1 MTHVI
6 QKQQRNP
13 LSGVS
18 TGEERQARARA
29 ARGVGTDPPEARV
42 EAPRQVVVN
51 DKPSR
56 LLPMKGLAMPELSGR
71 TAIVTGGV
79 TKIGQGVV
87 TALRDAGAAVVVAD
101 IDAEGGARL
110 GTLGSGINFAQ
121 TDITDDEALSRLM
134 DETVISHGSIDI
146 LVNLACTYK
155 DDGAGSGRSDWLDA
169 LNVNLVSAVMAAKA
183 ARPYLKA
190 SRHGAIVN
198 FTSISSSVAQT
209 GRWLY
214 PASKAA
220 LVQLTRSMAVD
231 FAADGIRVNSVSP
244 GWVWSNIMD
253 TLSNGDIDKTDAVA
267 APFHVLKRVGRPEE
281 IGDVVAFLAGDRA
294 SFVTGADW
302 AVDGGYSAL
311 GPERAEETIPLL
323 AAEER

>member
-1 MTHVI
+1 MSAL
-6 QKQQRNP
+6 K
-13 LSGVS
+13 
-18 TGEERQARARA
+18 
-29 ARGVGTDPPEARV
+29 
-42 EAPRQVVVN
+42 
-51 DKPSR
+51 
-56 LLPMKGLAMPELSGR
+56 GR

-79 TKIGQGVV
+79 TKVGQGVV
-87 TALRDAGAAVVVAD
+87 TALRDAGATVVVAD
-101 IDAEGGARL
+101 IAPDGGMVTKEL
-110 GTLGSGINFAQ
+110 GESIHYSH
-121 TDITDDEALSRLM
+121 TDITDDAAVTELVENTAR
-134 DETVISHGSIDI
+134 EHGGLDI

-155 DDGAGSGRSDWLDA
+155 DDGASSGRADWLEA
-169 LNVNLVSAVMAAKA
+169 LNVNLVSAVMAANT
-183 ARPYLKA
+183 ARPHLAK
-190 SRHGAIVN
+190 SGHGAIIN

-220 LVQLTRSMAVD
+220 LVQITRSMAVD

-253 TLSNGDIDKTDAVA
+253 SLSNGSLEKTDSVA
-267 APFHVLKRVGRPEE
+267 APFHALGRVGRPHEV
-281 IGDVVAFLAGDRA
+281 GDVVAFLASDQA

-323 AAEER
+323 AAN

>member
-1 MTHVI
+1 MH
-6 QKQQRNP
+6 KQALIIHHERF
-13 LSGVS
+13 GHVS
-18 TGEERQARARA
+18 TLRQDSDRHR
-29 ARGVGTDPPEARV
+29 RSNQDRP
-42 EAPRQVVVN
+42 
-51 DKPSR
+51 
-56 LLPMKGLAMPELSGR
+56 GR
-71 TAIVTGGV
+71 CHSASE
-79 TKIGQGVV
+79 
-87 TALRDAGAAVVVAD
+87 AGATVVVAD
-101 IDAEGGARL
+101 IDANGGAQIDAL
-110 GTLGSGINFAQ
+110 GKGISFSH
-121 TDITDDEALSRLM
+121 TDITDDAAVSRLVG
-134 DETVISHGSIDI
+134 DTAALHGGIDI
-146 LVNLACTYK
+146 VVNLACTYK
-155 DDGAGSGRSDWLDA
+155 DEGAGSNRSDWLEA
-169 LNVNLVSAVMAAKA
+169 LNVNLVSAVMVSAA

-190 SRHGAIVN
+190 SRHGAIIN

-231 FAADGIRVNSVSP
+231 FAEDGIRVNSVSP

-253 TLSNGDIDKTDAVA
+253 SLTNGNIEKTDAVA

-281 IGDVVAFLAGDRA
+281 IGDVVAFLASDRA

-323 AAEER
+323 AAEPR

>member
-1 MTHVI
+1 MSAL
-6 QKQQRNP
+6 K
-13 LSGVS
+13 
-18 TGEERQARARA
+18 
-29 ARGVGTDPPEARV
+29 
-42 EAPRQVVVN
+42 
-51 DKPSR
+51 
-56 LLPMKGLAMPELSGR
+56 GR

-79 TKIGQGVV
+79 TKVGQGVV
-87 TALRDAGAAVVVAD
+87 TALRDAGATVVVAD
-101 IDAEGGARL
+101 IAPDGGMVTKELGEGIHY
-110 GTLGSGINFAQ
+110 SH
-121 TDITDDEALSRLM
+121 TDITDDAAVTELVENTAR
-134 DETVISHGSIDI
+134 EHGGLDI

-155 DDGAGSGRSDWLDA
+155 DDGASSGRADWLEA
-169 LNVNLVSAVMAAKA
+169 LNVNLVSAVMAANT
-183 ARPYLKA
+183 ARPHLAK
-190 SRHGAIVN
+190 SGHGAIIN

-220 LVQLTRSMAVD
+220 LVQITRSMAVD

-253 TLSNGDIDKTDAVA
+253 SLSNGSLEKTDSVA
-267 APFHVLKRVGRPEE
+267 APFHALGRVGRPHEV
-281 IGDVVAFLAGDRA
+281 GDVVAFLASDQA

-323 AAEER
+323 AAN

>member
-1 MTHVI
+1 MSAL
-6 QKQQRNP
+6 K
-13 LSGVS
+13 
-18 TGEERQARARA
+18 
-29 ARGVGTDPPEARV
+29 
-42 EAPRQVVVN
+42 
-51 DKPSR
+51 
-56 LLPMKGLAMPELSGR
+56 GR

-79 TKIGQGVV
+79 TKVGQGVV
-87 TALRDAGAAVVVAD
+87 TALRDAGATVVVAD
-101 IDAEGGARL
+101 IAADGGTVAKELGEGIHY
-110 GTLGSGINFAQ
+110 SH
-121 TDITDDEALSRLM
+121 TDITDDAAVTELVENTAR
-134 DETVISHGSIDI
+134 EHGGLDI

-155 DDGAGSGRSDWLDA
+155 DDGASSGRADWLEA
-169 LNVNLVSAVMAAKA
+169 LNVNLVSAVMAANT
-183 ARPYLKA
+183 ARPHLAK
-190 SRHGAIVN
+190 SGHGAIIN

-220 LVQLTRSMAVD
+220 LVQITRSMAVD

-253 TLSNGDIDKTDAVA
+253 SLSNGSLEKTDSVA
-267 APFHVLKRVGRPEE
+267 APFHALGRVGRPHEV
-281 IGDVVAFLAGDRA
+281 GDVVAFLASDQA

-323 AAEER
+323 AAN

>member
-1 MTHVI
+1 MTYVI
-6 QKQQRNP
+6 EAQQHTRIK
-13 LSGVS
+13 L
-18 TGEERQARARA
+18 
-29 ARGVGTDPPEARV
+29 
-42 EAPRQVVVN
+42 
-51 DKPSR
+51 
-56 LLPMKGLAMPELSGR
+56 KGLAMSGLSGR

-87 TALRDAGAAVVVAD
+87 TALRDAGATVVVAD
-101 IDAEGGARL
+101 IDPDGAGKLSALGDGVHFSHTDVTDDPALARL
-110 GTLGSGINFAQ
+110 M
-121 TDITDDEALSRLM
+121 EATASA
-134 DETVISHGSIDI
+134 HGGIDI

-155 DDGAGSGRSDWLDA
+155 DEGSASVREDWLDA
-169 LNVNLVSAVMAAKA
+169 LNVNLVSAVMASKA
-183 ARPYLKA
+183 ARQHLKNSA
-190 SRHGAIVN
+190 HGAIIN

-231 FAADGIRVNSVSP
+231 FAEDGIRVNSVSP

-253 TLSNGDIDKTDAVA
+253 SLTGGDLGKTDAVA

-281 IGDVVAFLAGDRA
+281 IGDVVAFLASDKA

-323 AAEER
+323 AAAEG

>member
-1 MTHVI
+1 
-6 QKQQRNP
+6 
-13 LSGVS
+13 
-18 TGEERQARARA
+18 
-29 ARGVGTDPPEARV
+29 
-42 EAPRQVVVN
+42 
-51 DKPSR
+51 
-56 LLPMKGLAMPELSGR
+56 MKGLAMPGLSGR

-110 GTLGSGINFAQ
+110 GALGSGIHFSQ
-121 TDITDDEALSRLM
+121 TDITDDDALSRLM

-155 DDGAGSGRSDWLDA
+155 DDGAASGRSDWLEA

-190 SRHGAIVN
+190 SQHGAIVN

-253 TLSNGDIDKTDAVA
+253 TLSNGNIDKTDAVA

>member
-1 MTHVI
+1 MSAL
-6 QKQQRNP
+6 K
-13 LSGVS
+13 
-18 TGEERQARARA
+18 
-29 ARGVGTDPPEARV
+29 
-42 EAPRQVVVN
+42 
-51 DKPSR
+51 
-56 LLPMKGLAMPELSGR
+56 GR
-71 TAIVTGGV
+71 TAIVTGGA
-79 TKIGQGVV
+79 TKVGQGVV
-87 TALRDAGAAVVVAD
+87 TALRDAGATVVVAD
-101 IDAEGGARL
+101 IDPDGASLTAGLGEGIHY
-110 GTLGSGINFAQ
+110 SH
-121 TDITDDEALSRLM
+121 TDITDDDAVNLLVSGAAAQ
-134 DETVISHGSIDI
+134 HGSVDI

-155 DDGAGSGRSDWLDA
+155 DDGAASGRADWLEA
-169 LNVNLVSAVMAAKA
+169 LNVNLVSAVVASNA

-190 SRHGAIVN
+190 SGHGAIIN

-220 LVQLTRSMAVD
+220 LVQVTRSMAVD

-253 TLSNGDIDKTDAVA
+253 SLSNGSLEKTDSVA
-267 APFHVLKRVGRPEE
+267 APFHALKRVGRPHEV
-281 IGDVVAFLAGDRA
+281 GDVVAFLAGDQA

-323 AAEER
+323 AAN

>member
-1 MTHVI
+1 M
-6 QKQQRNP
+6 
-13 LSGVS
+13 SG
-18 TGEERQARARA
+18 
-29 ARGVGTDPPEARV
+29 
-42 EAPRQVVVN
+42 
-51 DKPSR
+51 
-56 LLPMKGLAMPELSGR
+56 LHGR

-79 TKIGQGVV
+79 TKVGQGVV

-101 IDAEGGARL
+101 IDPDGGSVTAGL
-110 GTLGSGINFAQ
+110 GERVTFSH
-121 TDITDDEALSRLM
+121 TDITDDDAVNALMTR
-134 DETVISHGSIDI
+134 TVEEHGGLDI
-146 LVNLACTYK
+146 LVNLACSYN
-155 DDGAGSGRSDWLDA
+155 DAGAASGRRDWLDA
-169 LNVNLVSAVMAAKA
+169 LNVNLVSAVMASNA
-183 ARPYLKA
+183 ARPYLAK
-190 SRHGAIVN
+190 SSHGAIIN

-220 LVQLTRSMAVD
+220 LVQVTRSMAVD

-253 TLSNGDIDKTDAVA
+253 SLSNGSLEKTDSVA
-267 APFHVLKRVGRPEE
+267 APFHALGRVGRPHEV
-281 IGDVVAFLAGDRA
+281 GDVVAFLASDQA

-323 AAEER
+323 AAN

>member
-1 MTHVI
+1 M
-6 QKQQRNP
+6 
-13 LSGVS
+13 SG
-18 TGEERQARARA
+18 
-29 ARGVGTDPPEARV
+29 
-42 EAPRQVVVN
+42 
-51 DKPSR
+51 
-56 LLPMKGLAMPELSGR
+56 LSGR

-79 TKIGQGVV
+79 TKIGRGVV
-87 TALRDAGAAVVVAD
+87 TALREAGAAVVVAD
-101 IDAEGGARL
+101 IDADGGAQL
-110 GTLGSGINFAQ
+110 SALGSGVSFSH
-121 TDITDDEALSRLM
+121 TDITDDTAVSRLM
-134 DETVISHGSIDI
+134 DETSAAHGSIDI

-155 DDGAGSGRSDWLDA
+155 DDGAGSNRNDWLEA
-169 LNVNLVSAVMAAKA
+169 LNVNLVSTVMASNA
-183 ARPYLKA
+183 ARPHLKA
-190 SRHGAIVN
+190 SGHGAIVN

-220 LVQLTRSMAVD
+220 LVQVTRSMAVD

-253 TLSNGDIDKTDAVA
+253 SLSNGNIEKTDAVA
-267 APFHVLKRVGRPEE
+267 APFHVLKRVGRPQE

-311 GPERAEETIPLL
+311 GPERAEEAIPLL
-323 AAEER
+323 MAEGS